1 MPPATVLSLYANK
14 LSMNVFAGCS
24 NEYDREINEIH
35 TQEMK
40 THIIQS
46 DLRAQDDIYNLVE
59 CIIDNRD

>member
-1 MPPATVLSLYANK
+1 MGTLIMPPATVLSLYANK

-40 THIIQS
+40 THISFSQI
-46 DLRAQDDIYNLVE
+46 LGHKMIY
-59 CIIDNRD
+59 II

>member
-40 THIIQS
+40 THISFSQI
-46 DLRAQDDIYNLVE
+46 LGHKMIY
-59 CIIDNRD
+59 II